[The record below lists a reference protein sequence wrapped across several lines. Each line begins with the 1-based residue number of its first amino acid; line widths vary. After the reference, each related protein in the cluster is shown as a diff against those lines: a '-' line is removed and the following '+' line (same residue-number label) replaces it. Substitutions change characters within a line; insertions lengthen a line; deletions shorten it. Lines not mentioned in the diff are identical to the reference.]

1 MKLKDGRE
9 LSHLEIIKRLNLMGV
24 GYNPDILGKN
34 YYIELYNKA
43 IKLPNNKEK
52 IKKEIKKDQI
62 YMDFYNKKL
71 RKRNE
76 CSFQIN
82 NENNISYSI
91 IKNRSETNCFEK
103 KKFWGEFNG
112 ALMNKIIVSH
122 FCFTT
127 YDFAKNN
134 SNKIKNIYYKC
145 IVPINAIKKYSMIN
159 IYPDLKN
166 GLKKVIN
173 IIDDLIID
181 KYSYIL
187 FFSFIIIILTI
198 FHFIVKKYK
207 NNKMNCFLNYLY
219 NTNN

>member
-52 IKKEIKKDQI
+52 IKNEIKKDQI
-62 YMDFYNKKL
+62 YMDFYNQKL

-82 NENNISYSI
+82 NEKNISYNT
-91 IKNRSETNCFEK
+91 IKNSNETNCFEK
-103 KKFWGEFNG
+103 KQFWSEFNG

-122 FCFTT
+122 FCFTI
-127 YDFAKNN
+127 YNFVKNN
-134 SNKIKNIYYKC
+134 SNKIKNIYNKC
-145 IVPINAIKKYSMIN
+145 MVPINAIKKYSMIN
-159 IYPDLKN
+159 IYPDIKN
-166 GLKKVIN
+166 ILIKVIN

-187 FFSFIIIILTI
+187 YFSFIIIILTM
-198 FHFIVKKYK
+198 FLFIKNKNKKK
-207 NNKMNCFLNYLY
+207 TIVL
-219 NTNN
+219 